1 MEALYQ
7 EFRDIAEFSL
17 VYIREAH
24 AADGRRPTPYAKQLG
39 IKEHLTTHDRCT
51 TAQEMLK
58 NKSLTIP
65 CYADAMDDRINSAYQ
80 AWPDRLYV
88 IRSDGRLAIVAEPG
102 PRGFEPALKTTR
114 KWLEE
119 FRENAQ
125 EPKLPPSASKPGPER
140 EVPGEGKSSK
150 DG

>member
-1 MEALYQ
+1 MEALFQ
-7 EFRDIAEFSL
+7 EYKDIAEFSL

-39 IKEHLTTHDRCT
+39 IKEHLTADDRCS

-58 NKSLTIP
+58 NKSITIP
-65 CYADAMDDRINSAYQ
+65 CFADSMDDRINAAYQ

-102 PRGFEPALKTTR
+102 PRGFEPALKETR
-114 KWLEE
+114 KWLEQYRKE
-119 FRENAQ
+119 RQ
-125 EPKLPPSASKPGPER
+125 EPPLPKNARPPGSER
-140 EVPGEGKSSK
+140 DIAREDKS
-150 DG
+150 